1 MSSVIFTTQ
10 PTSLSA
16 TPGQNTTFSAVA
28 SANFS
33 SAVYSYQWSR
43 NSVNIVGAT
52 SSSYFIDPLL
62 ADNGSS
68 FTVSVSALS
77 GAPLRAVATATS
89 SAAVLTVLN
98 ESGIFA
104 KFALY
109 PESGVERFTRLRN
122 LGYV

>member
-1 MSSVIFTTQ
+1 MPSVIFTTQ

-16 TPGQNTTFSAVA
+16 TPGQNTTFSVVP

-33 SAVYSYQWSR
+33 SVVYSYQWKKD
-43 NSVNIVGAT
+43 SVNIIGAT
-52 SSSYFIDPLL
+52 SSSYFIDPV
-62 ADNGSS
+62 AGDNGSS
-68 FTVSVSALS
+68 FTVAVSALS
-77 GAPLRAVATATS
+77 GTPSQAVATATS
-89 SAAVLTVLN
+89 SAAVLTVID

-109 PESGVERFTRLRN
+109 PETGAERFTRLRN